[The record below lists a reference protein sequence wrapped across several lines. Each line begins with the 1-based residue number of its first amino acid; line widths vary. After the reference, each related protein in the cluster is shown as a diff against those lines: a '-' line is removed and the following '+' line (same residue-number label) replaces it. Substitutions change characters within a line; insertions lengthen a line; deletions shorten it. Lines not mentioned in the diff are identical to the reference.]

1 MNKNERDRELRDKV
15 EQQARRLKKAE
26 QERHNWISQTVYI
39 GTLGLAFVIPVVAG
53 AYLGRWLDEQLQ
65 GYSTGWTVSLIF
77 VGVVIGAFNVY
88 FQLRE

>member
-1 MNKNERDRELRDKV
+1 MSEKKQERELRNQVDK
-15 EQQARRLKKAE
+15 QARRLKKAE
-26 QERHNWISQTVYI
+26 RERQDWISQTVYI

-88 FQLRE
+88 LQLRE

>member
-1 MNKNERDRELRDKV
+1 MSDKKQERELRNRVDKQV
-15 EQQARRLKKAE
+15 RRLKKAE
-26 QERHNWISQTVYI
+26 RERHDWVSQTVYI

-88 FQLRE
+88 LQLRE

>member
-26 QERHNWISQTVYI
+26 RERHDWISQTVSI

-77 VGVVIGAFNVY
+77 VGVVVGAFNVY
-88 FQLRE
+88 LQLRE